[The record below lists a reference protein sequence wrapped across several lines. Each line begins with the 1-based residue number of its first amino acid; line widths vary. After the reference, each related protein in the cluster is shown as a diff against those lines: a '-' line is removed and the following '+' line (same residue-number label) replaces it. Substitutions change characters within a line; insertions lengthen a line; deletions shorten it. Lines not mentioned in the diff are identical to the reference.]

1 MRGTRARVAVSTSG
15 DSPAVPARQR
25 GLTRWAGYA
34 RGCSQRGAG
43 SASRGRALASTHT
56 ERGAGSAAEALPA
69 LRLTH
74 RSLPAV
80 SRSAPSARTVEL
92 SPRPASPGP
101 GLVRVGVL
109 FVPTHRLFRQLT
121 GRLSR
126 AVDVPSSSC
135 MRPFPWPRLAY
146 LGRPAFLG
154 CCPGT
159 RRRVGGGPDGAR
171 VDVGAG
177 HGRARCTLVATLG
190 LDSSGVTVSVP
201 GPGSDRRVAGASAVQ
216 VVAST
221 PAGDG
226 DRRERLGTCLGVR
239 VTPPAGVRLPPQLG
253 STVAGGV
260 GWFTGPAGACTFSAG
275 RGWLARCKDGSRCVP
290 FRRSATAG
298 RPGRKGRDHPAVPPI
313 AGGRRSGGVPSTVRH
328 RPGASAVERRTEG
341 VGPGSYAA

>member
-1 MRGTRARVAVSTSG
+1 MRPVPALGNGGSPRPQGPRPPRRPADRRGQTQRWGSVDGAASPRCERRRAPDRGRWAWQLRRVAARCGVG
-15 DSPAVPARQR
+15 LRPDPAGRR
-25 GLTRWAGYA
+25 GHGVGVDDR
-34 RGCSQRGAG
+34 
-43 SASRGRALASTHT
+43 
-56 ERGAGSAAEALPA
+56 ERGPERSGGLPA

-226 DRRERLGTCLGVR
+226 GSASGR
-239 VTPPAGVRLPPQLG
+239 V
-253 STVAGGV
+253 
-260 GWFTGPAGACTFSAG
+260 
-275 RGWLARCKDGSRCVP
+275 
-290 FRRSATAG
+290 
-298 RPGRKGRDHPAVPPI
+298 
-313 AGGRRSGGVPSTVRH
+313 
-328 RPGASAVERRTEG
+328 
-341 VGPGSYAA
+341 